1 MAPRYCFEEDHVRAT
16 LARSKPSDLAVIDS
30 DGISKSV
37 IQAAVSRGVMVYD
50 YINCGALEKGR
61 SYYEKFKHLRLARYE
76 GWSGEYWIDCTDSAW
91 IQHCIDLAA
100 IAKDKGAIGVYL
112 DNSDIYYMVRHIKK
126 GYDRPL
132 PDQTAV
138 YRALRSIVCGI
149 ADIGLIV
156 MPNGGDSF
164 VRRFYTEHP
173 TVIKT
178 INQEGC
184 LFEDFKRQP
193 KSERQYRTEY
203 MGWARKKGMYVRGIE
218 YCKKT
223 RHIAECKAYYLAH
236 GWKGLYIS
244 KHTDLKGD

>member
-1 MAPRYCFEEDHVRAT
+1 MALRYCFEEDHVKAT
-16 LARSKPSDLAVIDS
+16 LAHSKPHDLAVIDS
-30 DGISKSV
+30 DGISKAT
-37 IQAAVSRGVMVYD
+37 IQQAVSRGVMVYD
-50 YINCGALEKGR
+50 YINCGALEKER
-61 SYYEKFKHLRLARYE
+61 PYYNDFKHLRLAPYD
-76 GWSGEYWIDCTDSAW
+76 GWDGEFWIDPTAKEW
-91 IQHCIDLAA
+91 IDHCIDLAA
-100 IAKDKGAIGVYL
+100 IAKDKGAIGIYL
-112 DNSDIYYMVRHIKK
+112 DNSDIYYMVRHIHKS
-126 GYDRPL
+126 YDRDL

-156 MPNGGDSF
+156 MPNGGDAF

-203 MGWARKKGMYVRGIE
+203 MDWARKKGMYVRGIE
-218 YCKKT
+218 YCKHA
-223 RHIAECKAYYLAH
+223 RHFAECRAYYKLH

>member
-1 MAPRYCFEEDHVRAT
+1 MSLRYCFEEDHVKAT

-30 DGISKSV
+30 DGIPKP
-37 IQAAVSRGVMVYD
+37 AVRGAIRRFVMVYD
-50 YINCGALEKGR
+50 YINAGALESGR
-61 SYYEKFKHLRLARYE
+61 SYYDKYKHLRLARYE
-76 GWSGEYWIDCTDSAW
+76 GWSGEYWIDPTDPAW
-91 IQHCIDLAA
+91 IQHCIDLAV

-112 DNSDIYYMVRHIKK
+112 DNSDIYYMVRHIHKS
-126 GYDRPL
+126 YDRNL

-178 INQEGC
+178 INQEGA
-184 LFEDFKRQP
+184 LFEDFRRQP

-203 MGWARKKGMYVRGIE
+203 MDWARKKGMYVRGIE

-244 KHTDLKGD
+244 KHTDLRGD

>member
-1 MAPRYCFEEDHVRAT
+1 MALRYCFEEDHVKAT

-30 DGISKSV
+30 DGISKAV
-37 IQAAVSRGVMVYD
+37 IQQAVSRGVMVYD

-61 SYYEKFKHLRLARYE
+61 SYYDKYKNLRLARYE
-76 GWSGEYWIDCTDSAW
+76 GWPDEYWIDPTAEEW
-91 IQHCIDLAA
+91 KQHCLDLARQA
-100 IAKDKGAIGVYL
+100 REKGAIGIYL
-112 DNSDIYYMVRHIKK
+112 DNTDIYYQARHIKK
-126 GYDRPL
+126 SLERDL
-132 PDQTAV
+132 PDQTEV

-149 ADIGLIV
+149 ADLGLIV
-156 MPNGGDSF
+156 MPNGGDAF

-178 INQEGC
+178 INQEGA

-193 KSERQYRTEY
+193 KSERQFRTEY
-203 MGWARKKGMYVRGIE
+203 MDWARKKGMYVRGIE

-223 RHIAECKAYYLAH
+223 RHIAECKAYYKLH

-244 KHTDLKGD
+244 KHTDLRGD